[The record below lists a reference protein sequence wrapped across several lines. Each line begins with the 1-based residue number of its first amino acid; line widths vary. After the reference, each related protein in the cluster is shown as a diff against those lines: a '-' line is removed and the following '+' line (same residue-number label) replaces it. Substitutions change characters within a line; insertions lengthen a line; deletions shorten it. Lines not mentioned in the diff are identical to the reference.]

1 MATSQAVETSVTNN
15 SSSQGSNHPD
25 DLFQTRC
32 LCYSWVKT
40 IVKSL
45 MWLMLK
51 SFMDFFKDE
60 SLRLL
65 LDHLRINSSTDIGS
79 MIVSEAGLGHVEKLK
94 NLLKAH
100 PEKVR
105 GF

>member
-1 MATSQAVETSVTNN
+1 
-15 SSSQGSNHPD
+15 
-25 DLFQTRC
+25 
-32 LCYSWVKT
+32 
-40 IVKSL
+40 
-45 MWLMLK
+45 MLK
-51 SFMDFFKDE
+51 SFTAFFKDE

-105 GF
+105 GFYSRIQLLKQGGQVVRAQDLESGNLNSSPALSTS

>member
-1 MATSQAVETSVTNN
+1 
-15 SSSQGSNHPD
+15 
-25 DLFQTRC
+25 
-32 LCYSWVKT
+32 
-40 IVKSL
+40 
-45 MWLMLK
+45 
-51 SFMDFFKDE
+51 MDYFKDK

-105 GF
+105 GFSSTIQWLKQGGQVARAQDLESGNPNSSQALSTSWICSTYVVLGSACT

>member
-1 MATSQAVETSVTNN
+1 
-15 SSSQGSNHPD
+15 
-25 DLFQTRC
+25 
-32 LCYSWVKT
+32 
-40 IVKSL
+40 

-65 LDHLRINSSTDIGS
+65 LEHLRINSSTDIGS

-105 GF
+105 GFYSTIPVSYTHLTLPTKLEV